1 MSRWQNIYNDLQKE
15 NGLLKD
21 QIKELAGAVN
31 AIKLQNESRLQI
43 MFYAIQKLG
52 GEVTVTPEELQSLE
66 GQLLAKVNEETK
78 EVTFYIEKG
87 KPANEVME
95 EGESNADNVL
105 RLENLREHDPDS
117 GRLPNM

>member
-1 MSRWQNIYNDLQKE
+1 MYNNLQKE